1 MKHFP
6 DDFAWGAATSAFQI
20 EGAAASDGRGPS
32 IWDRFAAEPG
42 RVKDGSDAAVACDHY
57 HRTTE
62 DVALLRWLGVRTY
75 RFSIAWP
82 RVLPTGRG
90 AANAAGLDFYD
101 RLVDRLL
108 AAGIA
113 PFVTLNHWD
122 LPTALHDA
130 GGWPARDT
138 VGAFVDYATVVM
150 GRLGDR
156 VQRVCT
162 HNEPWCISTL
172 GFGTGEHAPGERAW
186 PRALAAAHHL
196 LLSHGLAVDA
206 IRAVAPAAEVGIVL
220 NLVPA
225 EPASPSAADR
235 DACRAFD
242 GSFNRW
248 FLDPLYGRGYPA
260 DVVADHVAA
269 GRLPADARADALPF
283 VQPGDLRAIATP
295 TDFLGV
301 NYYSRAINRST
312 TVAEA
317 DNAPVTVVASPDQ
330 TDMGG
335 EVAPDGLLAIL
346 RRVHADY
353 APPRLYVT
361 ENGAAYATA
370 PDAAGRV
377 RDVARQRYVWT
388 HLEAAH
394 RAIAEGIPLAGFYLW
409 SLLDNFEWAEGY
421 TKRFGLFWVD
431 YATQARLAK
440 DSAHMCRRI
449 IAANALDTLATDLAA
464 GAAAA
469 GPTVDVSAARERD
482 VLARVGS

>member
-1 MKHFP
+1 MKRFP

-20 EGAAASDGRGPS
+20 EGAIGEDGRGES
-32 IWDRFAAEPG
+32 VWDRFTAEPG
-42 RVKDGSDAAVACDHY
+42 RISDGSDASVACDHY
-57 HRTTE
+57 HRVEE
-62 DVALLRWLGVRTY
+62 DIDVLRWLGVRSY

-82 RVLPTGRG
+82 RVLPEGRG
-90 AANAAGLDFYD
+90 AVNAPGLDFYD

-108 AAGIA
+108 AAGIE

-122 LPTALHDA
+122 LPQALHAA

-138 VGAFVDYATVVM
+138 VGAFVDYAALVM
-150 GRLGDR
+150 RRLGDR
-156 VQRVCT
+156 VRRVCT

-172 GFGTGEHAPGERAW
+172 GFGRGEHAPGERSW

-242 GSFNRW
+242 GGFNRW

-260 DVVADHVAA
+260 DVIADHRAA
-269 GRLPADARADALPF
+269 GHLPAGEGPALPF
-283 VQPGDLRAIATP
+283 AHDGDLAAIAAS

-301 NYYSRAINRST
+301 NYYSRAVMRST
-312 TVAEA
+312 TVPENENHAA
-317 DNAPVTVVASPDQ
+317 TVVASDDR
-330 TDMGG
+330 TDMGW

-346 RRVHADY
+346 RRVHVEY
-353 APPRLYVT
+353 APARLYVT
-361 ENGAAYATA
+361 ENGAAYGNA
-370 PDAAGRV
+370 PDASGRV
-377 RDVARQRYVWT
+377 RDVPRQKYLWT
-388 HLEAAH
+388 HFDAAH
-394 RAIAEGIPLAGFYLW
+394 AAIAEGVPLAGFYLW

-449 IAANALDTLATDLAA
+449 IGANAITSLERDLAEVEA
-464 GAAAA
+464 
-469 GPTVDVSAARERD
+469 
-482 VLARVGS
+482 

>member
-1 MKHFP
+1 MKRFP
-6 DDFAWGAATSAFQI
+6 DDFTWGAATSAYQI
-20 EGAAASDGRGPS
+20 EGAPREDGRGES
-32 IWDRFAAEPG
+32 IWDRFA
-42 RVKDGSDAAVACDHY
+42 DAGDACDHY
-57 HRTTE
+57 HRVGE
-62 DVALLRWLGVRTY
+62 DLDVLRWLGVGSY
-75 RFSIAWP
+75 RFSVAWP

-90 AANAAGLDFYD
+90 PVNPPGLDFYD

-113 PFVTLNHWD
+113 PCLTLNHWD
-122 LPTALHDA
+122 LPGALHDA

-138 VGAFVDYATVVM
+138 VGAFVDYAAIVM

-156 VQRVCT
+156 VRRVCT

-172 GFGTGEHAPGERAW
+172 GFATGEHAPGERSW

-206 IRAVAPAAEVGIVL
+206 IRAAAPGAEVGIVL

-225 EPASPSAADR
+225 EPASPSEADR

-242 GSFNRW
+242 GTFNRW

-260 DVVADHVAA
+260 DVIADHRAE
-269 GRLPADARADALPF
+269 GRLDGELDF
-283 VQPGDLRAIATP
+283 VHDGDLAAIATP

-301 NYYSRAINRST
+301 NYYSRAVIRST
-312 TVAEA
+312 AIPEA
-317 DNAPVTVVASPDQ
+317 DNAPVTVIASDNR
-330 TDMGG
+330 TDMGW
-335 EVAPDGLLAIL
+335 EVAPAGLLAIL
-346 RRVHADY
+346 RRVHRDY

-361 ENGAAYATA
+361 ENGAAYDTA
-370 PDAAGRV
+370 PDATGRV
-377 RDVARQRYVWT
+377 RDVARQRYLRG

-394 RAIAEGIPLAGFYLW
+394 AAIAEGIPLAGYYLW

-421 TKRFGLFWVD
+421 GKRFGLVWVD
-431 YATQARLAK
+431 YATQARVAK

-449 IAANALDTLATDLAA
+449 IEDNGLAELLQVA
-464 GAAAA
+464 
-469 GPTVDVSAARERD
+469 S
-482 VLARVGS
+482 